1 MTLSGFEEAA
11 VNRRPTDSCRGH
23 STSSMVTRDFSAF
36 PDLVPHFVPLGAF
49 RGFHW
54 CDSPL
59 ALPGTPLRGARGV
72 IAAILI
78 VWPWHWEGNGGS
90 RT

>member
-1 MTLSGFEEAA
+1 MTLSGVEEAA